1 MVGRM
6 NFFPHQARKIGGF
19 EISKVHARQILDS
32 RGNPTV
38 EVDIHLKNNGFG
50 RASVPSGASTGT
62 REALELRDGGKGFEG
77 KYVLTAVKNVDTEI
91 AKSVIGMNALD
102 QEAIDNKMIALD
114 GTENKSRLGANAI
127 LGVSVATARAAANAL
142 NIPLY
147 ELIGGSDAHILPVP
161 MFNVLNAGAHANWVA
176 EIQEKKI
183 IPANFKT
190 YREALFAAAKVYH
203 SLQSLLKA
211 DGYPTGLGDE
221 GGFAPPLTSNE
232 ASLVYM
238 MRAIIKSGYKP
249 GHDFFIAL
257 DPAASGYFKDG
268 KYQLKSENRSLTPSE
283 QVDYLAGLVEKY
295 PILLIEDGLAEDD
308 VEGWKMIT
316 KKLGDRIEIVG
327 DDLFVTNPKIL
338 AKGISDGI
346 ANGVLI
352 KPNQIGTVWE
362 TYKTINMAREA
373 GYAQY
378 WSHRSGET
386 EDNWLSHMVVAA
398 GSGQLKTG
406 APARGERTSKYNE
419 LLRIEENLG
428 SRAVY
433 PGIAAFSEGVRKFA
447 KQREGKWDSW
457 NE

>member
-1 MVGRM
+1 
-6 NFFPHQARKIGGF
+6 
-19 EISKVHARQILDS
+19 
-32 RGNPTV
+32 
-38 EVDIHLKNNGFG
+38 
-50 RASVPSGASTGT
+50 
-62 REALELRDGGKGFEG
+62 
-77 KYVLTAVKNVDTEI
+77 
-91 AKSVIGMNALD
+91 
-102 QEAIDNKMIALD
+102 
-114 GTENKSRLGANAI
+114 
-127 LGVSVATARAAANAL
+127 
-142 NIPLY
+142 
-147 ELIGGSDAHILPVP
+147 

-362 TYKTINMAREA
+362 TYKTIN
-373 GYAQY
+373 
-378 WSHRSGET
+378 
-386 EDNWLSHMVVAA
+386 L
-398 GSGQLKTG
+398 
-406 APARGERTSKYNE
+406 ARGRDTHSTG
-419 LLRIEENLG
+419 RIEAE
-428 SRAVY
+428 
-433 PGIAAFSEGVRKFA
+433 
-447 KQREGKWDSW
+447 KQRIIGWLIWSW
-457 NE
+457 PLEADN